1 MRRSEASIR
10 LRESRWIARGRT
22 PDSERERENI
32 GGTRIMENQG
42 LPKWPGMAR
51 NAPVALSA
59 LYFLNLRG
67 DVILERQY
75 RDDVE

>member
-1 MRRSEASIR
+1 MGDPAKMAS
-10 LRESRWIARGRT
+10 
-22 PDSERERENI
+22 
-32 GGTRIMENQG
+32 GGGGWQ
-42 LPKWPGMAR
+42 GMAR
-51 NAPVALSA
+51 NPPVALSA

>member
-1 MRRSEASIR
+1 MRGAGLRTAGRSPRISLAREARDGNTSGDLLGR
-10 LRESRWIARGRT
+10 SGEDGERRRWMA
-22 PDSERERENI
+22 
-32 GGTRIMENQG
+32 
-42 LPKWPGMAR
+42 GMAR
-51 NAPVALSA
+51 NPPVALSA

>member
-1 MRRSEASIR
+1 
-10 LRESRWIARGRT
+10 
-22 PDSERERENI
+22 
-32 GGTRIMENQG
+32 MENQAG
-42 LPKWPGMAR
+42 EGRPKWPGMAR

>member
-1 MRRSEASIR
+1 MNQAGE
-10 LRESRWIARGRT
+10 
-22 PDSERERENI
+22 
-32 GGTRIMENQG
+32 GGT
-42 LPKWPGMAR
+42 KWPGMAR

>member
-1 MRRSEASIR
+1 
-10 LRESRWIARGRT
+10 
-22 PDSERERENI
+22 
-32 GGTRIMENQG
+32 
-42 LPKWPGMAR
+42 
-51 NAPVALSA
+51 VALSA